1 MTRGVALGATSAFF
15 LAAAFCAAVPKS
27 FGQAAPAQPVA
38 ENSADSEEIIELDPF
53 TVALLMN
60 RLVTLSKIPWL
71 ARVFVPR

>member
-38 ENSADSEEIIELDPF
+38 ENPADSEEIIELDPF
-53 TVALLMN
+53 TV
-60 RLVTLSKIPWL
+60 SSSDESSG
-71 ARVFVPR
+71 